1 MALRPCLG
9 WHEQTCTR
17 LVQAERGSR
26 CTEHRRLYEQH
37 RRPMPSARAR
47 GYDARH
53 QAIRAML
60 LPLAYGK
67 PCPRCGEPM
76 LRGQDLDLGH
86 PPDAPRVTHPGS
98 RGQRI
103 EHARCNRSAGS
114 DMPQCM

>member
-9 WHEQTCTR
+9 WREQQCTR
-17 LVQAERGSR
+17 LTNAPSSR
-26 CTEHRRLYEQH
+26 CTEHQRLYEQG
-37 RRPMPSARAR
+37 RRPVASARAR

-53 QAIRAML
+53 QAVRALL

-86 PPDAPRVTHPGS
+86 PIGRPRAADPSS
-98 RGQRI
+98 RADHI
-103 EHARCNRSAGS
+103 EHARCNRRAGDDS
-114 DMPQCM
+114 RLCM